1 MAAATAPR
9 KTVSIYDYPEHLN
22 PFHEEDNHNKIRFWT
37 LGRRLNR
44 SNSISFSGLKDL
56 KNSWAFRSFMKKG
69 KKGQQSS
76 SEKSS
81 TTQLNGE
88 TSPIIYRRAL
98 QYSTAS
104 TAGARSTVGS
114 PERSDRYVY
123 GGSITPLPRSRF
135 QERLRSTSHHEVQ
148 SLSATPRLARSE
160 VSGSRLSVESTNPF
174 DEDGPVPPV
183 RASRRKKKRA
193 PLPPGP
199 VYTTPESAD
208 TTVSSVTSEVPTTE
222 TEDKVLN
229 NTEGDLELEDMNLNI
244 ELKIVED
251 EDVNSTNQETVQVK
265 QTTSNNDNNNEV
277 VDVTVSTDA
286 EGKLHNGQTENQT
299 ESKDNEVT
307 LRNSSSEEDI
317 LSSAAFH
324 KIDIVTYRRNSSV
337 NEDDIRLRRGNLE
350 DFHSLSNKRSKSL
363 TNALDTTYTTYDINL
378 NEDTMH
384 MDSNG
389 NDAPQKVV
397 CKLYDDSQTK
407 KSIETISSTE
417 KEFQEIDRATR
428 ELEREI
434 NKLNSALNE
443 DDIPSVDAR
452 LSVSEIKRRFDKNGA
467 TSPNPI
473 PKPRRSHYGGGSST
487 P

>member
-37 LGRRLNR
+37 LGRRLSR

-56 KNSWAFRSFMKKG
+56 KNSWALRSFMKKG
-69 KKGQQSS
+69 KKGTS

-81 TTQLNGE
+81 NTQLNGE

-98 QYSTAS
+98 QYSATS
-104 TAGARSTVGS
+104 SVGARSTVAS
-114 PERSDRYVY
+114 PERGDRYVY

-174 DEDGPVPPV
+174 DEDGPVAPV

-193 PLPPGP
+193 PVPPGP
-199 VYTTPESAD
+199 VYTTPDNAV
-208 TTVSSVTSEVPTTE
+208 TTAVNVTETQRSEVE
-222 TEDKVLN
+222 EKILN
-229 NTEGDLELEDMNLNI
+229 KTEGDLELEDMNLNI
-244 ELKIVED
+244 ELKIIED
-251 EDVNSTNQETVQVK
+251 EDVQDKNTDTIEVK
-265 QTTSNNDNNNEV
+265 PTTPNTFNNNEV
-277 VDVTVSTDA
+277 VDVSVTTEKSNNEQIERDNQTDI
-286 EGKLHNGQTENQT
+286 T
-299 ESKDNEVT
+299 ESKDSEFT

-317 LSSAAFH
+317 LNSSAFH
-324 KIDIVTYRRNSSV
+324 KVDIVKYRRNSSV

-350 DFHSLSNKRSKSL
+350 DFQSLSNKRSKSL

-378 NEDTMH
+378 NENTMH
-384 MDSNG
+384 MDTNG
-389 NDAPQKVV
+389 NDGPKKVV
-397 CKLYDDSQTK
+397 CKLYDDLQTK

-417 KEFQEIDRATR
+417 KEFLEIDKATR

-443 DDIPSVDAR
+443 DDIQCVDAR
-452 LSVSEIKRRFDKNGA
+452 LSVSEIKRRFDKNDA
-467 TSPNPI
+467 SSPNPI

>member
-1 MAAATAPR
+1 MATATAPR

-37 LGRRLNR
+37 LGKRLSR

-56 KNSWAFRSFMKKG
+56 RNSWSLRSFMKKG
-69 KKGQQSS
+69 KKGQQQSS
-76 SEKSS
+76 TEKSAS
-81 TTQLNGE
+81 NNQLNGE
-88 TSPIIYRRAL
+88 TSPIMYRRAL

-104 TAGARSTVGS
+104 TTGPRNTVGS
-114 PERSDRYVY
+114 PERYVY

-148 SLSATPRLARSE
+148 SLSTTPRLARSE

-208 TTVSSVTSEVPTTE
+208 TTVTSVTSELE
-222 TEDKVLN
+222 ISKTEDKKLN
-229 NTEGDLELEDMNLNI
+229 TTDGDLELEDMNLNI

-251 EDVNSTNQETVQVK
+251 EDVKDKTESVDDKPKCPDAV
-265 QTTSNNDNNNEV
+265 NNNTEV
-277 VDVTVSTDA
+277 SVTAV
-286 EGKLHNGQTENQT
+286 EKVEIEQTKPT
-299 ESKDNEVT
+299 EPKENEVT
-307 LRNSSSEEDI
+307 LRSSSEEDI
-317 LSSAAFH
+317 LSSAAFP

-350 DFHSLSNKRSKSL
+350 DFHTLNNKRSKSL

-378 NEDTMH
+378 NENIVHINT
-384 MDSNG
+384 NG
-389 NDAPQKVV
+389 NEAPQKVV
-397 CKLYDDSQTK
+397 CKLYEDPQTK

-417 KEFQEIDRATR
+417 KEFLEIDRATR

-443 DDIPSVDAR
+443 EDIPSVEAR
-452 LSVSEIKRRFDKNGA
+452 LSVSEIKRRFDKNA
-467 TSPNPI
+467 SSPNPI
-473 PKPRRSHYGGGSST
+473 PKPRRSHYGGGSSS

>member
-56 KNSWAFRSFMKKG
+56 KNSWALRSFMKKG
-69 KKGQQSS
+69 KKGTS

-81 TTQLNGE
+81 TNQLNGE

-98 QYSTAS
+98 QYSATPTS
-104 TAGARSTVGS
+104 SVGARSTVAS
-114 PERSDRYVY
+114 PERGDRYVY

-174 DEDGPVPPV
+174 EEDGPVAPV

-193 PLPPGP
+193 PLPPEATH
-199 VYTTPESAD
+199 TTPDSAV
-208 TTVSSVTSEVPTTE
+208 TTAVNVTEIQRSE
-222 TEDKVLN
+222 TEEKILN
-229 NTEGDLELEDMNLNI
+229 KNDGDLELEDMNLNI

-251 EDVNSTNQETVQVK
+251 EDVKDKNADAIEVK
-265 QTTSNNDNNNEV
+265 PTTPDTLNNNEV
-277 VDVTVSTDA
+277 VDVVTLEKS
-286 EGKLHNGQTENQT
+286 ESEQTNTEKQLDIT
-299 ESKDNEVT
+299 ESEDSEVKI
-307 LRNSSSEEDI
+307 RNSSSDEDI
-317 LSSAAFH
+317 LNSSAFH
-324 KIDIVTYRRNSSV
+324 KVDIIKYRRNSSV

-350 DFHSLSNKRSKSL
+350 DFQSLSNKRSRSL
-363 TNALDTTYTTYDINL
+363 TNALNTTYTTFDINL
-378 NEDTMH
+378 NEDTTH
-384 MDSNG
+384 MDTNG
-389 NDAPQKVV
+389 NDGPKKVV
-397 CKLYDDSQTK
+397 CKLYEDPQIK

-417 KEFQEIDRATR
+417 KEFLEIDRATR
-428 ELEREI
+428 QLEREI

-443 DDIPSVDAR
+443 DDIPCVEAR
-452 LSVSEIKRRFDKNGA
+452 LSVSEIKRRFDKND
-467 TSPNPI
+467 TSSPNPI